1 MKTDI
6 EAEKEYEVDKSE
18 VKERGG
24 DVLSARIAFFLQLL
38 IFFSR

>member
-24 DVLSARIAFFLQLL
+24 VFLVPGSLSFCNY
-38 IFFSR
+38 